1 MQPGDCIVAFSRKDI
16 FEIKAE
22 IERTT
27 DHKVGTLQ
35 CFHACPLKARIDAVA
50 GCTLER
56 MPCTYDVMAASCCIS
71 NCVAHPPHTGFAPLD
86 HAQHGGLV
94 QQTLLAQ

>member
-27 DHKVGTLQ
+27 DHKVGTVAVLP
-35 CFHACPLKARIDAVA
+35 CIFSKAIIGKSPRV
-50 GCTLER
+50 CT
-56 MPCTYDVMAASCCIS
+56 
-71 NCVAHPPHTGFAPLD
+71 F
-86 HAQHGGLV
+86 
-94 QQTLLAQ
+94 

>member
-1 MQPGDCIVAFSRKDI
+1 MVSIGQACLPRCWGCLPCRFGELEIEQRHLAGGYSSIRPGDCIVAFSRKDI

-35 CFHACPLKARIDAVA
+35 CFHVKV
-50 GCTLER
+50 
-56 MPCTYDVMAASCCIS
+56 
-71 NCVAHPPHTGFAPLD
+71 
-86 HAQHGGLV
+86 
-94 QQTLLAQ
+94 QTLCYMHVSQGRCWQVTENLTP